1 MSMEAGLTKKVGVL
15 GLGYVGLPLALE
27 FNKSGLEVWGI
38 DTDKERIH
46 KLKSGISY
54 VDDVSDES
62 IQQAIKTN
70 RFFVT
75 DTYEILKEIDAV
87 CICVPTPLNKI
98 QEPDLSFIIQAVDA
112 IESYLHQGML
122 IVLESTTYPGTTEEV
137 VLPRLSKG
145 GLRVGKDFF
154 LAFSPERYDPGNK
167 QFYIRNTPKVIGGIT
182 PSCTRKAEELYQ
194 NIISEIVP
202 VSNARTAEM
211 VKLLENTFRAV
222 NIALVNEMA
231 MMCDTLGIDIW
242 EVIDSARTKPFGFMP
257 FYPGPGLG
265 GHCIP
270 VDPVYLSWKM
280 KTLNYTARFI
290 ELARTI
296 NSSMPKYVV
305 EKMADALNKQ
315 KKSIQG
321 SKILILGVTYKK
333 DISDLRES
341 PALDIIS
348 LLVKKGA
355 ETYFSDPYVSRL
367 EVEEKILES
376 YPIKE
381 GLSLFDLVVII
392 TDHSIYN
399 YEEIV
404 KQSQFVLDTR
414 NATKNIAPALKEKV
428 IKL

>member
-1 MSMEAGLTKKVGVL
+1 MEAGLIKKVAVL

-38 DTDKERIH
+38 DTDRERIH
-46 KLKSGISY
+46 RIKSGISY
-54 VDDVSDES
+54 IDDVSDEI
-62 IQQAIKTN
+62 IQQAMKTN

-75 DTYEILKEIDAV
+75 DEYEILKGMDAV

-112 IESYLHQGML
+112 IEPYLHQGML
-122 IVLESTTYPGTTEEV
+122 VVLESTTYPGTTEEV

-145 GLRVGKDFF
+145 GLCVGKDFF

-167 QFYIRNTPKVIGGIT
+167 QFHIRNTPKVIGGIT
-182 PSCTRKAEELYQ
+182 PACTQKAKELYQ
-194 NIISEIVP
+194 HIISEIVL

-242 EVIDSARTKPFGFMP
+242 EVVDSARTKPFGFMP

-348 LLVKKGA
+348 LLIKKGA
-355 ETYFSDPYVSRL
+355 ETYFSDPYVSQL
-367 EVEEKILES
+367 EVEEKILQS

-392 TDHSIYN
+392 TDHSNYN

-414 NATKNIAPALKEKV
+414 NATKNISPTLKEKV
-428 IKL
+428 IRL

>member
-1 MSMEAGLTKKVGVL
+1 METGLIKKVGVL

-27 FNKSGLEVWGI
+27 FHRSGLQVWGI
-38 DTDKERIH
+38 DTDRERIH
-46 KLKSGISY
+46 HLKSGISY
-54 VDDVSDES
+54 IDDVSSEV
-62 IQQAIKTN
+62 IQQAMKTN
-70 RFFVT
+70 RFLVT
-75 DTYEILKEIDAV
+75 DEYEILREIEAI

-112 IESYLHQGML
+112 IEPYLHQGML

-137 VLPRLSKG
+137 VLPRLSKS
-145 GLRVGKDFF
+145 GLCAGKDFF

-167 QFYIRNTPKVIGGIT
+167 QFNIRNTPKIIGGIT
-182 PSCTRKAEELYQ
+182 PACTQKAKELYQ
-194 NIISEIVP
+194 NIIAEIVP
-202 VSNARTAEM
+202 VSNAKTAEM

-231 MMCDTLGIDIW
+231 MMCDALGIDIW

-305 EKMADALNKQ
+305 EKMADSLNKQ

-348 LLVKKGA
+348 LLTRKGA
-355 ETYFSDPYVSRL
+355 DVYFSDPYVSQL
-367 EVEEKILES
+367 EVEEKQLQS
-376 YPIKE
+376 YPITE
-381 GLSLFDLVVII
+381 DLSLFDLVVII

-399 YEEIV
+399 YEDIV
-404 KQSQFVLDTR
+404 KKAQFVLDTR
-414 NATKNIAPALKEKV
+414 NATKNISPFLKEKV